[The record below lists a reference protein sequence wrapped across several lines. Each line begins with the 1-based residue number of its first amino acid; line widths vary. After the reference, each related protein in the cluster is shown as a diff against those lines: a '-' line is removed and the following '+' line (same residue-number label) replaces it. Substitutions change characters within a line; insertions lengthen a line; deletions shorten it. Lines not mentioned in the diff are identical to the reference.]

1 MAGARE
7 GVGGGGDSRSVR
19 GGARAWSAASE
30 RGRRRAGACQS
41 GGHSG
46 ATENEEGDSG
56 HDFIC
61 GEERVG
67 SVDGCVCACVR
78 GWVCGWVGGV
88 GRGVHVTH

>member
-1 MAGARE
+1 MTHAL
-7 GVGGGGDSRSVR
+7 
-19 GGARAWSAASE
+19 SAAARE
-30 RGRRRAGACQS
+30 RGRRRASAV
-41 GGHSG
+41 GGGQAPVSPAAIPG
-46 ATENEEGDSG
+46 QPKMKRDSG